1 MICIKDIKSVYK
13 ERETERETETE
24 TKRVRCAVPVRRG
37 YVRHWGPGRGCSL
50 PLTGDRY
57 GLSSSVNHSIW
68 PSLYDEDS
76 IPPSVPSSCPL
87 RLFPSVTS
95 SSSSFALPRRVGLSA
110 SQAPADACSRS
121 IFPFLR
127 GRSPVQSFSS
137 SHSFYPSPQIYALYS
152 ISDCPIGP
160 AGYCH

>member
-1 MICIKDIKSVYK
+1 
-13 ERETERETETE
+13 
-24 TKRVRCAVPVRRG
+24 VRCAVPVRRG

-76 IPPSVPSSCPL
+76 IPPSVPSSCSIT
-87 RLFPSVTS
+87 LFPSVTS

-110 SQAPADACSRS
+110 SHWPRLALALDRFSRPS
-121 IFPFLR
+121 GAGLLCHPFL
-127 GRSPVQSFSS
+127 
-137 SHSFYPSPQIYALYS
+137 HLTPSALLPRYMLS
-152 ISDCPIGP
+152 ILFLTVGP